1 MVILVSFLLKIKKKK
16 NSLNILIPDQDI
28 IEEKI
33 KGFKSTIISK
43 EKLDDLFGI
52 SHHSYETIKK
62 KRSLIIK
69 QINKTGNIRIDR
81 VRKLEDKRYYDY
93 KIY

>member
-1 MVILVSFLLKIKKKK
+1 MY
-16 NSLNILIPDQDI
+16 N
-28 IEEKI
+28 
-33 KGFKSTIISK
+33 
-43 EKLDDLFGI
+43 LFDI

-69 QINKTGNIRIDR
+69 EINKNGNVKIDR
-81 VRKLEDKRYYDY
+81 VRKLDDKRFYDY